1 MSCDK
6 CSRAYNPL
14 VGFYIISSP
23 YFRFKVG
30 GGGGGGG
37 GFLQKVKVDDD
48 AFSRLVRY

>member
-6 CSRAYNPL
+6 CSRAYSPL
-14 VGFYIISSP
+14 VGFYIFSRL
-23 YFRFKVG
+23 FGTKV
-30 GGGGGGG
+30 GG